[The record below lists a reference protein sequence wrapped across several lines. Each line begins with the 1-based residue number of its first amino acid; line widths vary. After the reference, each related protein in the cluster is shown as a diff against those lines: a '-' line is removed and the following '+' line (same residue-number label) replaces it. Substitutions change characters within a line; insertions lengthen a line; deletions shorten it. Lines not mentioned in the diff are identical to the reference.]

1 MAGLKLKTVASFENL
16 KSRIERLFEI
26 SPRRSKLSAQL
37 SLELNSTL
45 PSRKGRSH
53 RSPTDLLNHIS
64 EILPNSEI
72 YLFGGVIRDLA
83 LFGRDGFNSDIDI
96 VVDGDWINCKE
107 YLHSLGATLNKF
119 GGFRIEVAGWPI
131 DIWNAQETWAIRQGL
146 IEFNGISSLT
156 KTTILNWD
164 AVLMNWDTR
173 KIICEPNYLDSL
185 KERQM
190 DIVLRENPNP
200 LGATTRVFRHLC
212 AKDAKSIT
220 QNTAEF
226 LANSTSLYS
235 LKQIKQYELS
245 SHGNTIIES
254 AIFSLF
260 KRVKELE
267 NLEIRERFE
276 IASRALERDGATLS
290 FRQLNLNFNQD

>member
-1 MAGLKLKTVASFENL
+1 MAGHKLKTVGSFENL

-26 SPRRSKLSAQL
+26 RPRRSKLSAQL
-37 SLELNSTL
+37 SLELNSTT
-45 PSRKGRSH
+45 PQRKGGSH
-53 RSPTDLLNHIS
+53 KSPTDLLNHIS
-64 EILPNSEI
+64 ETLPNSEI

-83 LFGRDGFNSDIDI
+83 LFGRNGFNSDIDI
-96 VVDGDWINCKE
+96 VVDGDWPSCKE
-107 YLHSLGATLNKF
+107 YLNSIGAKLNKF
-119 GGFRIEVAGWPI
+119 GGFRLEVSGWPI
-131 DIWNAQETWAIRQGL
+131 DIWSAQETWAIRKGL
-146 IEFNGISSLT
+146 IEFTGISSLT

-173 KIICEPNYLDSL
+173 KIICAPNYLDSL

-212 AKDAKSIT
+212 AKDARSIT
-220 QNTAEF
+220 QSTAEF
-226 LANSTSLYS
+226 LANSTTFYS

-245 SHGNTIIES
+245 SYGSTIIES

-260 KRVKELE
+260 KRIKELE
-267 NLEIRERFE
+267 HLEIRERFE
-276 IASRALERDGATLS
+276 IASRTLEQDGATLS
-290 FRQLNLNFNQD
+290 FRQLILNFNED